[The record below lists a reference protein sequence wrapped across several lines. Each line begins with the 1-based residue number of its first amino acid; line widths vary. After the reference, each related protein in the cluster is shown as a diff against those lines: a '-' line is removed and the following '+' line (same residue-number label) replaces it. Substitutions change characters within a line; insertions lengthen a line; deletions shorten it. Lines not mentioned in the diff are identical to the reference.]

1 MEQKNKYDSLGYYQI
16 LNVSFDSS
24 EDDIRQKYRELAKF
38 WHPDHNTDPK
48 AVDMFQKISVAYDIL
63 KDAKSRL
70 KYTLLSIIYNTQNF
84 PDINALCTLKN
95 MKGQDDVN
103 LRSIHLIEVTGK
115 ILGHSKIDKIYYCSP
130 SEATRV
136 VKQITKHNW
145 FYGFWGISALFV
157 NIWAIFRN
165 FFAFNNKKENLF
177 LCIHNAL
184 AFADDKK
191 YSEALTMAL
200 LAKEF
205 ANKDELYFINL
216 YIQNLNNYSPLSI
229 KRWNIAKLRRIQLFY
244 PCFLI
249 LLALIICGGLY
260 LKNVEDLKKNS
271 VSVKE
276 IVVFSDGRKAFSD
289 VAVARIFDIPVD
301 IHDKKYLYHLTQ
313 TTQAMHG
320 ADESFDVYATIEAG
334 ETVRLTGYT
343 ADKRWSRVMFD
354 NGEMA
359 FVKSEVLQQG
369 IGKEIPLWSKI
380 YKE

>member
-103 LRSIHLIEVTGK
+103 LRAIHLIEVTGK

-165 FFAFNNKKENLF
+165 FFAFNNKKETLF

>member
-103 LRSIHLIEVTGK
+103 LRAIHLIEVTGK

-165 FFAFNNKKENLF
+165 FFAFNNKKETLF

-343 ADKRWSRVMFD
+343 ADKRWSRVMFG